1 MLLKKIA
8 GEPFETDLPMPKFD
22 RVEPGKAIEDLS
34 KAKIAIVTSGGI
46 VPVGNP
52 DHIESSNA
60 TKFGWYTM
68 EGMDRMSKDDYMTIH
83 GGYDRQFVLEDPN
96 LVIPLDALRKLQKE
110 GVFGELYPYFASTT
124 GTGTAT
130 NSAAKF
136 GDEIGKKLV
145 EEHVDAVLLV
155 ST

>member
-1 MLLKKIA
+1 MRQIFLCRN
-8 GEPFETDLPMPKFD
+8 FD

-110 GVFGELYPYFASTT
+110 GVFGELYPYFCKYNRNW
-124 GTGTAT
+124 
-130 NSAAKF
+130 NSYKF
-136 GDEIGKKLV
+136 SSQIR
-145 EEHVDAVLLV
+145 
-155 ST
+155 

>member
-1 MLLKKIA
+1 MHFVNYRKKA
-8 GEPFETDLPMPKFD
+8 YL
-22 RVEPGKAIEDLS
+22 
-34 KAKIAIVTSGGI
+34 
-46 VPVGNP
+46 
-52 DHIESSNA
+52 
-60 TKFGWYTM
+60 
-68 EGMDRMSKDDYMTIH
+68 
-83 GGYDRQFVLEDPN
+83 
-96 LVIPLDALRKLQKE
+96 
-110 GVFGELYPYFASTT
+110 GELYPYFAGTT

>member
-1 MLLKKIA
+1 
-8 GEPFETDLPMPKFD
+8 
-22 RVEPGKAIEDLS
+22 
-34 KAKIAIVTSGGI
+34 
-46 VPVGNP
+46 
-52 DHIESSNA
+52 
-60 TKFGWYTM
+60 M

-83 GGYDRQFVLEDPN
+83 GGYDRQFVMENPN

>member
-1 MLLKKIA
+1 MEMNCKRANQLIGCCGLDCKTCDARIA
-8 GEPFETDLPMPKFD
+8 ANSP
-22 RVEPGKAIEDLS
+22 
-34 KAKIAIVTSGGI
+34 
-46 VPVGNP
+46 
-52 DHIESSNA
+52 
-60 TKFGWYTM
+60 
-68 EGMDRMSKDDYMTIH
+68 
-83 GGYDRQFVLEDPN
+83 FVLENPN